1 MSTLAGVKSF
11 LIDKFWRPVAD
22 ESVFYNPFN
31 TAVYSALFA
40 LAAAYIGLPL
50 LKKLNISLDKG
61 FFIGIAPYIFVGGAL
76 RSLKDINAL
85 NTVLLETPFIYI
97 LMFGFTFA
105 ALSISIGITKF
116 RDIEYFKP
124 FSIIGMTALGF
135 LLTFYSIEN
144 IDLLLWTLG
153 ISLSWTIAGVILLEH
168 FKPELLK
175 YSFVLPVAAHF
186 LDATI
191 TAVGVGLNL
200 AVEKH
205 VLGRFFI
212 DVMGPAG
219 MFVMKFLIIVPAV
232 IYIDRNVKGEERRYY
247 LFLIALLGFA
257 IATRN
262 LLTLLTVS

>member
-1 MSTLAGVKSF
+1 MSSLGGVKSF
-11 LIDKFWRPVAD
+11 LIDKFWRPVAN

-50 LKKLNISLDKG
+50 LKKLDISIDRG
-61 FFIGIAPYIFVGGAL
+61 FIIGITPYIFLGGAL
-76 RSLKDINAL
+76 RSLKDINAV

-97 LMFGFTFA
+97 LMFGFTVSV
-105 ALSISIGITKF
+105 LLISLGLQRKTGI
-116 RDIEYFKP
+116 DYFKP
-124 FSIIGMTALGF
+124 FSIVGIATLGF
-135 LLTFYSIEN
+135 LLTFYSIAN
-144 IDLLLWTLG
+144 LGILLWTAG
-153 ISLSWTIAGVILLEH
+153 ISLAWLLTGFILLER

-175 YSFVLPVAAHF
+175 YGFVLPVAAHF
-186 LDATI
+186 FDATI
-191 TAVGVGLNL
+191 TAVGVGLDI

-212 DVMGPAG
+212 DLIGPAG
-219 MFVMKFLIIVPAV
+219 MFVMKGLIIIPAV
-232 IYIDRNVKGEERRYY
+232 LYIDRNIEGEERKYY

-262 LLTLLTVS
+262 ILTLTTA